1 MLARFPPL
9 KGFPVAEPVGMLTVK
24 ALTESVAADAIDT
37 VIVGFTDHQGQ
48 FLGKRIDAG
57 FFLEEVA
64 EDGTHGCDYLLTTDM
79 EMEPIPGYSYANWEL
94 GYGDF
99 HLTPDL
105 STMRIADWL
114 PGTALVLSDLRDT
127 RTHELVSVAPRS
139 ILRRQIDRAAEP
151 GFSAKAASEL
161 EYFIFED
168 SYREAAER
176 DYAGLT
182 PVGWY
187 SEDYHLFQGTR
198 EEFFNRAA
206 RRSLVRSGIPVE
218 TSKGETGVG
227 QHELNIRYADV
238 LTMADRHTV
247 MKQCMKEI
255 ADDLG
260 ISITF
265 MAKPHDDDAGSS
277 CHVHLS
283 LWDGDRPVFPGD
295 KTVGPVQA
303 SDEFRWF
310 LGGWMAHVQELT
322 PFYAPTVN
330 SYKRFVDAS
339 WAPTKI
345 AWSYDNRTAG
355 FRIVGCG
362 PSLRIENRIPGSDA
376 NPYLVYAATLAAGL
390 DGIANRIEP
399 PAIFTGDV
407 YTAKDLPAVPG
418 TLREATELF
427 ATSSWVRDTFG
438 ADVHDHYTHFFR
450 TEQHA
455 YDSAVTDWER
465 RRYFERI

>member
-1 MLARFPPL
+1 MTNPA
-9 KGFPVAEPVGMLTVK
+9 GMLTIEM
-24 ALTESVAADAIDT
+24 LAAMSETDDIDT
-37 VIVGFTDHQGQ
+37 VIVAFTDHQGQ
-48 FLGKRIDAG
+48 LLGKRIDID

-64 EDGTHGCDYLLTTDM
+64 ADGSHGCDYLLTTDL
-79 EMEPIPGYSYANWEL
+79 EMEVVPGYAYANWEL

-99 HLTPDL
+99 HIVPDL
-105 STMRIADWL
+105 STLRIADWL
-114 PGTALVLSDLRDT
+114 PGTAIVLSDLADT
-127 RTHELVSVAPRS
+127 RTHEPVAVAPRS
-139 ILRRQIDRAAEP
+139 MLRRQIEKASQA
-151 GFSAKAASEL
+151 GFSAKTASEL
-161 EYFIFED
+161 EYFLFED
-168 SYREAAER
+168 SYREASER
-176 DYAGLT
+176 GYAGLT

-206 RRSLVRSGIPVE
+206 RRSLTRSGIPVE
-218 TSKGETGVG
+218 NSKGETGVG
-227 QHELNIRYADV
+227 QHELNIRYAGI
-238 LTMADRHTV
+238 LEMADRHAL
-247 MKQCMKEI
+247 MKQAMKEI

-265 MAKPHDDDAGSS
+265 MAKPRDTDAGSS

-283 LWDGDRPVFPGD
+283 LWDGDRPAFPGEESIGE
-295 KTVGPVQA
+295 VSV

-310 LGGWMAHVQELT
+310 LGGWMAHAAELT

-355 FRIVGCG
+355 FRIVGSG

-376 NPYLVYAATLAAGL
+376 NSYLVYAATLAAGL

-399 PAIFTGDV
+399 PAMFTGDV
-407 YTAKDLPAVPG
+407 YEAADLPSVPG
-418 TLREATELF
+418 TLRDATDRF
-427 ATSSWVRDTFG
+427 ADSSWVRETFG
-438 ADVHDHYTHFFR
+438 SDVHDHYIHFFR

>member
-1 MLARFPPL
+1 MADPI
-9 KGFPVAEPVGMLTVK
+9 GMLDIE
-24 ALTESVAADAIDT
+24 ALTESVANDDIDT
-37 VIVGFTDHQGQ
+37 VIVAFTDHQGQ
-48 FLGKRIDAG
+48 LLGKRIDAA
-57 FFLEEVA
+57 FFLDEVA
-64 EDGTHGCDYLLTTDM
+64 ADGSHGCDYLLTTDM
-79 EMEPIPGYSYANWEL
+79 EMEVVPGYAYANWEL

-99 HLTPDL
+99 HLVPDL

-114 PGTALVLSDLRDT
+114 EGTAVVLADLKDPRS
-127 RTHELVSVAPRS
+127 HEPVPVAPRS
-139 ILRRQIDRAAEP
+139 MLRRQISRMNEA

-161 EYFIFED
+161 EYYIFED
-168 SYREAAER
+168 SYREASER
-176 DYAGLT
+176 GYAGLT
-182 PVGWY
+182 PIGWY

-206 RRSLVRSGIPVE
+206 RRSLARSGIPVE

-227 QHELNIRYADV
+227 QHELNIRYADI
-238 LTMADRHTV
+238 LAMADRHAL

-265 MAKPHDDDAGSS
+265 MAKPYADDAGSS
-277 CHVHLS
+277 CHIHLS
-283 LWDGDRPVFPGD
+283 LWDGARPVFPGD
-295 KTVGPVQA
+295 GEIGPVRG

-310 LGGWMAHVQELT
+310 LGGWMAHVRELT

-355 FRIVGCG
+355 FRIVGDG

-390 DGIANRIEP
+390 DGIARQIEP
-399 PAIFTGDV
+399 PEVFAGDV
-407 YTAKDLPAVPG
+407 YTAEGLPAVAG
-418 TLREATELF
+418 TLREATDVF
-427 ATSSWVRDTFG
+427 ADSTWVRETFG
-438 ADVHDHYTHFFR
+438 ADVHDHYIHFFR
-450 TEQHA
+450 TEQRA

>member
-1 MLARFPPL
+1 
-9 KGFPVAEPVGMLTVK
+9 MLTIG
-24 ALTESVAADAIDT
+24 ALAEAAAIDEIDT
-37 VIVGFTDHQGQ
+37 VIVAFTDHQGQ
-48 FLGKRIDAG
+48 LLGKRIDIAY
-57 FFLEEVA
+57 FLDEVA
-64 EDGTHGCDYLLTTDM
+64 ADGSHGCDYLLTTDI
-79 EMEPIPGYSYANWEL
+79 EMNVVPGYSYANWEL

-99 HLTPDL
+99 HIVPDL
-105 STMRIADWL
+105 STMRIAHWL
-114 PGTALVLSDLRDT
+114 PATAIVLCDLRDPT
-127 RTHELVSVAPRS
+127 DHDPVPVAPRS
-139 ILRRQIDRAAEP
+139 ILRRQIERAADA
-151 GFSAKAASEL
+151 GLSAKAASEL

-168 SYREAAER
+168 SYRAAAEVG
-176 DYAGLT
+176 YSGLT

-206 RRSLVRSGIPVE
+206 RRALARSGIPVE

-238 LTMADRHTV
+238 LAMADGHAL
-247 MKQCMKEI
+247 MKQAMKEI

-277 CHVHLS
+277 CHIHLS

-295 KTVGPVQA
+295 QRVGPVLG

-310 LGGWMAHVQELT
+310 LGGWMAHLRELT

-355 FRIVGCG
+355 FRIVGEG
-362 PSLRIENRIPGSDA
+362 PSLRIENRVPGSDA
-376 NPYLVYAATLAAGL
+376 NPYLVYAASLAAGL
-390 DGIANRIEP
+390 DGIANRTEP
-399 PAIFTGDV
+399 PEIFTGDV
-407 YTAKDLPAVPG
+407 YAAADLPAVPS

-427 ATSSWVRDTFG
+427 AGSNWVRDTFG
-438 ADVHDHYTHFFR
+438 ADVHDHYIHFFR
-450 TEQHA
+450 SEQQA

>member
-1 MLARFPPL
+1 MTNPA
-9 KGFPVAEPVGMLTVK
+9 GMLTIE
-24 ALTESVAADAIDT
+24 ALAAMAETDDIDT
-37 VIVGFTDHQGQ
+37 VIVAFTDHQGQ
-48 FLGKRIDAG
+48 LLGKRIDVG

-64 EDGTHGCDYLLTTDM
+64 ADGSHGCDYLLTTDL
-79 EMEPIPGYSYANWEL
+79 EMEVVPDYAYANWEL

-99 HLTPDL
+99 HIVPDL

-114 PGTALVLSDLRDT
+114 PGTAIVLSDLADP
-127 RTHELVSVAPRS
+127 RTHEPVAVAPRS
-139 ILRRQIDRAAEP
+139 MLRRQIGKASQA

-161 EYFIFED
+161 EYFVFED
-168 SYREAAER
+168 SYREASER
-176 DYAGLT
+176 GYAGLT

-198 EEFFNRAA
+198 EEFFTRAA
-206 RRSLVRSGIPVE
+206 RRALTRSGIPVE
-218 TSKGETGVG
+218 NSKGETGVG
-227 QHELNIRYADV
+227 QHELNIRYADI
-238 LTMADRHTV
+238 LEMADRHV
-247 MKQCMKEI
+247 LMKQAMKEI

-260 ISITF
+260 VSITF
-265 MAKPHDDDAGSS
+265 MAKPHDTDAGSS

-283 LWDGDRPVFPGD
+283 LWNGDRPVFPGEEPIGEIS
-295 KTVGPVQA
+295 V

-310 LGGWMAHVQELT
+310 LGGWMAHAAELT

-339 WAPTKI
+339 WAPTRI

-355 FRIVGCG
+355 FRIVGNG

-376 NPYLVYAATLAAGL
+376 NPYLVYAATLASGL
-390 DGIANRIEP
+390 DGIANRTEP
-399 PAIFTGDV
+399 PAMFTGDV
-407 YTAKDLPAVPG
+407 YEAADLPAVPA
-418 TLREATELF
+418 TLHDATDRFADSSWAREA
-427 ATSSWVRDTFG
+427 FG
-438 ADVHDHYTHFFR
+438 ADVHDHYIHFFR
-450 TEQHA
+450 TEQRA